1 MMMMMIHKRQQ
12 HWKMFIDIC
21 SLTIELVFL
30 VFEDVKDDDTDD
42 ENEKTDKNLTLFYS
56 LKIYSFKN
64 WFNFKIIIHS

>member
-1 MMMMMIHKRQQ
+1 
-12 HWKMFIDIC
+12 MFIDIC

-56 LKIYSFKN
+56 LKIYSF
-64 WFNFKIIIHS
+64 IH